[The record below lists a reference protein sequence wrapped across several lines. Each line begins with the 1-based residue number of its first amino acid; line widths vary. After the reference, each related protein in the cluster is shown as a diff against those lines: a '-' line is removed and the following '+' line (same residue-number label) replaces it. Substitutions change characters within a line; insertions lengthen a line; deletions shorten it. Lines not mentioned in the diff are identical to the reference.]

1 VLKRIIMQQKIVLV
15 TGANKGIG
23 FEICRQLAE
32 KGWTVILTARNQ
44 ERGMR
49 AVEQLKRSDLLV
61 DFHLLDVTDPK
72 AIHPLKDDL
81 DKKYG
86 RLDVLINNAG
96 IFIDD
101 EMDTLNVDMDT
112 VRKTFETN
120 LIGPFQVSQ
129 VMLPLLKK
137 SDDGRI
143 INISSGLAQLH
154 DAGSGYP
161 SYSMSKTALN
171 MQTVKMAADLRGR
184 KIKVNT
190 VCPGWVRTDMGGQ
203 EAPRSV
209 EKGAET
215 AVWLATASK
224 TPNGKFMRDRKVIE
238 W

>member
-1 VLKRIIMQQKIVLV
+1 MIQQKIILV

-23 FEICRQLAE
+23 FEICRQLAK
-32 KGWTVILTARNQ
+32 KGLTVIMTARNQ
-44 ERGMR
+44 ERGMK
-49 AVEQLKRSDLLV
+49 AVDQLKQQDLSV
-61 DFHLLDVTDPK
+61 DFHLLDVTDPL
-72 AIHPLKDDL
+72 AVHPLKDDL

-101 EMDTLNVDMDT
+101 EMDSLNVGMDT

-120 LIGPFQVSQ
+120 LIGPFLVSQ

-137 SDDGRI
+137 SDDGRV
-143 INISSGLAQLH
+143 INISSGLGQLH

-161 SYSMSKTALN
+161 SYSISKTALN
-171 MQTVKMAADLRGR
+171 MLTVKMAADLRGR

-190 VCPGWVRTDMGGQ
+190 VCPGWVQTDMGGQ
-203 EAPRSV
+203 EAPGTA
-209 EKGAET
+209 EEGADT

-224 TPNGKFMRDRKVIE
+224 IPNGKFLRDRKVID